1 MARVFAISDL
11 HVDYKENLEWV
22 KNWPAGPFKKDALIL
37 AGDVTDN
44 LQTLENCLRSLK
56 NKFAEVAFVPGN
68 HELWIRPKEGIRD
81 SVAKF
86 RRILSLCERMGVHTK
101 PFKFQVSC
109 SEAVW
114 VVPLHSWYST
124 PEEDFMDTLYMTHPA
139 LKEDLRKCQAMWMD
153 NHMCKWPTLNGL
165 TKSRYFAAMND
176 TRVNRTY
183 DAPVITFSHM
193 VPRRDLIKGDPEDMA
208 HVNCV
213 RQRNGLGAA
222 PRFSGMQPGFNFT
235 RYAGASIID
244 AQARKIGARIHV
256 YGHQHRNRDRTVD
269 GVQYVSHCLGN
280 VKEQK
285 EGYTWGITD
294 WNGPKQI
301 YPPLAQGS

>member
-1 MARVFAISDL
+1 MARIFAISDL

-22 KNWPAGPFKKDALIL
+22 RNWPADKYKKDVLIL

-44 LQTLENCLRSLK
+44 LQTLENCLRSMK

-86 RRILSLCERMGVHTK
+86 RRIITLCERLGVHTQ
-101 PFKFQVSC
+101 PFKFHINNT
-109 SEAVW
+109 EALW
-114 VVPLHSWYST
+114 IVPLHSWYST
-124 PEEDFMDTLYMTHPA
+124 PEEDFMDTLYMTHPSF
-139 LKEDLRKCQAMWMD
+139 KDDVRFNQAMWMD
-153 NHMCKWPTLNGL
+153 NHMCKWPTLGGL

-176 TRVNRTY
+176 KRVNRHY

-193 VPRRDLIKGDPEDMA
+193 VPRRDLIKSTAEDMV
-208 HVNCV
+208 HVNCQ
-213 RQRNGLGAA
+213 RQRHGLRAA
-222 PRFSGMQPGFNFT
+222 PRVSCMQPGFNFT
-235 RYAGASIID
+235 RYAGSSIID
-244 AQARKIGARIHV
+244 QQARKIGSRIHV
-256 YGHQHRNRDRTVD
+256 YGHQHRNKDRVVD
-269 GVQYVSHCLGN
+269 GVQYISHCLGN
-280 VKEQK
+280 LKEQK